1 MMKYILLTVICT
13 IAISDLGLADEIGS
27 PSRQESIGVGTGAV
41 LGGSVGGPVGSILGA
56 ALGSWLGDRFYKEQ
70 TAKLEFEQRWEA
82 LKDEAE
88 ILNAGIKTREQE
100 MIRLESELLKGTA
113 EMQDT
118 LQQMLS
124 VQVLFR
130 TGESDLDKINQD
142 WFEQLAELLANMDG
156 MLIRVEG
163 FADARGNVEYNAQ
176 LSADRAL
183 AVQDALIRAGV
194 PSGRIVLDS
203 YGEQFSRSDESDLDG
218 LAMERRAELSLVN
231 SSARQ
236 RIAQK

>member
-1 MMKYILLTVICT
+1 MIKYILLTVICT
-13 IAISDLGLADEIGS
+13 IVISDLGLADEVGS

-70 TAKLEFEQRWEA
+70 TAKLEFEQRFES

-124 VQVLFR
+124 IQVLFR

-142 WFEQLAELLANMDG
+142 WFEQLAELLGSMDG
-156 MLIRVEG
+156 ILIRVEG
-163 FADARGNVEYNAQ
+163 FADARGDEDYNAQ
-176 LSADRAL
+176 LSTERAL
-183 AVQDALIRAGV
+183 AVRDALIRAGG
-194 PSGRIVLDS
+194 PSGRITLDS
-203 YGEQFSRSDESDLDG
+203 YGEQFSRADEGDLDG
-218 LAMERRAELSLVN
+218 LAMERRVELSLVDGGE
-231 SSARQ
+231 RQ

>member
-1 MMKYILLTVICT
+1 
-13 IAISDLGLADEIGS
+13 
-27 PSRQESIGVGTGAV
+27 
-41 LGGSVGGPVGSILGA
+41 
-56 ALGSWLGDRFYKEQ
+56 
-70 TAKLEFEQRWEA
+70 
-82 LKDEAE
+82 
-88 ILNAGIKTREQE
+88 
-100 MIRLESELLKGTA
+100 
-113 EMQDT
+113 
-118 LQQMLS
+118 
-124 VQVLFR
+124 
-130 TGESDLDKINQD
+130 
-142 WFEQLAELLANMDG
+142 MDG

-218 LAMERRAELSLVN
+218 LAMERRVELSLVDGGE
-231 SSARQ
+231 RQ

>member
-13 IAISDLGLADEIGS
+13 IVISDLGLADEVGP
-27 PSRQESIGVGTGAV
+27 PSRQESIGVGAGAV

-70 TAKLEFEQRWEA
+70 AAKLEFEQRWEV
-82 LKDEAE
+82 LRDEAE
-88 ILNAGIKTREQE
+88 ILNASIKAREQE
-100 MIRLESELLKGTA
+100 MIKLESELLEGTA
-113 EMQDT
+113 ETQDV

-130 TGESDLDKINQD
+130 TGESDLDRINQD
-142 WFEQLAELLANMDG
+142 WFERLAELLANMDG

-176 LSADRAL
+176 LSTDRAL
-183 AVQDALIRAGV
+183 AVQDALIHAGV
-194 PSGRIVLDS
+194 PSGRIVLNS
-203 YGEQFSRSDESDLDG
+203 YGEQFSRADESDLDG
-218 LAMERRAELSLVN
+218 LAMERRVELSLIN
-231 SSARQ
+231 SSERQ
-236 RIAQK
+236 RVAQK

>member
-1 MMKYILLTVICT
+1 MMKCILLTVICVT
-13 IAISDLGLADEIGS
+13 VISDVSLADKVGP

-41 LGGSVGGPVGSILGA
+41 LGGSVGGPFGSILGA
-56 ALGSWLGDRFYKEQ
+56 ALGSWLGDRFHKEQ
-70 TAKLEFEQRWEA
+70 TAKLEFEQRWEV
-82 LKDEAE
+82 LRDEAE

-100 MIRLESELLKGTA
+100 IIRFESELLKETA
-113 EMQDT
+113 EMQVA

-124 VQVLFR
+124 IQVLFR

-142 WFEQLAELLANMDG
+142 WFEQLAELLTNMDG

-203 YGEQFSRSDESDLDG
+203 YGEQFSRADESDLDG
-218 LAMERRAELSLVN
+218 LAMERRVELSLVD
-231 SSARQ
+231 SSERQ
-236 RIAQK
+236 RVARK

>member
-13 IAISDLGLADEIGS
+13 IVISDLGLADEVGP
-27 PSRQESIGVGTGAV
+27 PSRQESIGVGAGAV

-70 TAKLEFEQRWEA
+70 TAKLEFEQRWEV
-82 LKDEAE
+82 LRDEAE
-88 ILNAGIKTREQE
+88 ILNASIKAREQE
-100 MIRLESELLKGTA
+100 MIKLESELLEGTA
-113 EMQDT
+113 ETQDV

-130 TGESDLDKINQD
+130 TGESDLDRINQD
-142 WFEQLAELLANMDG
+142 WFERLAELLANMDG

-176 LSADRAL
+176 LSTDRAL
-183 AVQDALIRAGV
+183 AVQDALIHAGV
-194 PSGRIVLDS
+194 PSGRIVLNS
-203 YGEQFSRSDESDLDG
+203 YGEQFSRADESDLDG
-218 LAMERRAELSLVN
+218 LAMERRVELSLIN
-231 SSARQ
+231 SSERQ
-236 RIAQK
+236 RVAQK

>member
-1 MMKYILLTVICT
+1 M
-13 IAISDLGLADEIGS
+13 
-27 PSRQESIGVGTGAV
+27 
-41 LGGSVGGPVGSILGA
+41 
-56 ALGSWLGDRFYKEQ
+56 
-70 TAKLEFEQRWEA
+70 EFEQRWEM
-82 LKDEAE
+82 LRDEAE

-100 MIRLESELLKGTA
+100 MIRLESELLKETA
-113 EMQDT
+113 ETQDV
-118 LQQMLS
+118 LQKMLS

-130 TGESDLDKINQD
+130 TGKSDLDKINQD

-183 AVQDALIRAGV
+183 AVQDALIHAGV

-203 YGEQFSRSDESDLDG
+203 YGERFSRADESDLDG
-218 LAMERRAELSLVN
+218 LAMERRVELSLIN
-231 SSARQ
+231 SRERQ
-236 RIAQK
+236 RVAQK